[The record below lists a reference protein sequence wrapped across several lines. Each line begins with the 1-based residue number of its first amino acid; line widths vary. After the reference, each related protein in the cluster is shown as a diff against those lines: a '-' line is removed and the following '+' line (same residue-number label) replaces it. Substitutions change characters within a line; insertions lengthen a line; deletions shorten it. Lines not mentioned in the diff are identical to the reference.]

1 MILELITFLKE
12 GVMKLIFLFI
22 SFFLSLFS
30 GTETVKNMD
39 VLEQFK
45 KNESIVVQS
54 YSKKSKATTSEKEY
68 KLVSELIKN

>member
-12 GVMKLIFLFI
+12 GIMKLIFLLI

-30 GTETVKNMD
+30 GTETVKSIN

-45 KNESIVVQS
+45 KSENIVVVAS
-54 YSKKSKATTSEKEY
+54 NKNKTTSTEKEY